1 MLPIYLAATTYFY
14 LNFTVMR
21 ASLFFTSLIFMLAV
35 GGCSDNSIQPEET
48 TVQLQFLHLIDNQ
61 ALEMDNIKYS
71 NALGQPYSIK
81 TVKYFVSRITFHK
94 SDGTDVMIPDIHYV
108 DVRDATTL
116 TYDLSE
122 KIPYGTYTGISF
134 IYGLV
139 PEDNVTGSLG
149 LDLDRLME
157 WPVPMGG
164 GYHYMKLE
172 GEYVYNDVTNFF
184 NFHSGGL
191 NGTAY
196 EIHVDLPNSG
206 FEANASKKAVGFN
219 MEISKWFT
227 DPVDWDF
234 NYWGSGIMGNADAQA
249 TVQKNGANVFS
260 VSFPETIL

>member
-1 MLPIYLAATTYFY
+1 MKAFS
-14 LNFTVMR
+14 FFS
-21 ASLFFTSLIFMLAV
+21 SLLVLIILS
-35 GGCSDNSIQPEET
+35 GCTNDSVQPEKS
-48 TVQLQFLHLIDNQ
+48 TVQLQFTHEVNSQ
-61 ALEMDNIKYS
+61 PLELDQIKYT
-71 NALGQPYSIK
+71 NAVGQAYSIK
-81 TVKYFVSRITFHK
+81 TVKYFISRVTFHK
-94 SDGTDVMIPDIHYV
+94 SDGTDIVIPDIHYV
-108 DVRDATTL
+108 DIRDEATL
-116 TYDLSE
+116 TYELSE
-122 KIPYGTYTGISF
+122 KIPYGSYSGISF
-134 IYGLV
+134 VYGLV

-191 NGTAY
+191 NGVAY
-196 EIHVDLPNSG
+196 EIHVDLPNSA
-206 FEANASKKAVGFN
+206 FDANASKLGVGFV
-219 MEISKWFT
+219 MEISNWFK

-260 VSFPETIL
+260 VNFPETTL